1 MTIKCVYFILFII
14 GMYVTKRKLAVTIKP
29 RLIISKNEN
38 QWCIE
43 IDMKNKGTSTYFTE
57 GTEVDTCN
65 KKVTIKIF

>member
-1 MTIKCVYFILFII
+1 MYEYENIFTLKIK

-29 RLIISKNEN
+29 RLIIARSEN

-57 GTEVDTCN
+57 GTEVDTC
-65 KKVTIKIF
+65 KIIY